1 MQIHSVS
8 TFGRIETNAYF
19 YIDEKSNH
27 GLLIDPAAEPEKLLR
42 IIKDNRWTI
51 EKMLITHGHFD
62 HIGAVKKIHEELKI
76 PYFIHQNGKEYLT
89 NPNFNLSA
97 YFGTAITLNN
107 ATYFQEDDIIT
118 LENNATS
125 LKIIHTP
132 GHTQDSVLFYDE
144 QNNLA
149 FVGDTI
155 FKNSIGRTDFPGG
168 NTQQL
173 KQSIETKVLTLPENT
188 ILYSGHSASTTVA
201 DEKKNFHYFF
211 QQ

>member
-8 TFGRIETNAYF
+8 TFGGIETNAYF
-19 YIDEKSNH
+19 YIDENTNH
-27 GLLIDPAAEPEKLLR
+27 GFLIDPAAEPEKLLQ
-42 IIKDNRWTI
+42 IINDNHWTI

-97 YFGTAITLNN
+97 YFETAITLNG
-107 ATYFQEDDIIT
+107 ADYFQENDIIA
-118 LENNATS
+118 LENKAAS

-132 GHTQDSVLFYDE
+132 GHTQDSVLFYDK

-201 DEKKNFHYFF
+201 DEKKNFHIFF
-211 QQ
+211 

>member
-1 MQIHSVS
+1 MKVYPVS
-8 TFGRIETNAYF
+8 TFGGIETNAYF

-27 GLLIDPAAEPEKLLR
+27 GLLIDPAAEPEKLLK

-76 PYFIHQNGKEYLT
+76 PYFIHQNGKQYLT
-89 NPNFNLSA
+89 NPNFNLSS
-97 YFGTAITLNN
+97 YFGEPITLNN
-107 ATYFQEDDIIT
+107 ATYFQENDIIA
-118 LENNATS
+118 LENEATS

-144 QNNLA
+144 QSSLA

-173 KQSIETKVLTLPENT
+173 KESIKNKVLTLPENT

-201 DEKKNFHYFF
+201 DEKKNFHIFF
-211 QQ
+211 

>member
-1 MQIHSVS
+1 MQIHTIPVS
-8 TFGRIETNAYF
+8 DGIETNAYF
-19 YIDEKSNH
+19 YINENTNH
-27 GLLIDPAAEPEKLLR
+27 GFLIDPGAEPEKLLQ
-42 IIKDNRWTI
+42 IIKDNHWTI

-76 PYFIHQNGKEYLT
+76 PYLIHQNGKQYLT
-89 NPNFNLSA
+89 NPNFNLSV
-97 YFGTAITLNN
+97 YFGTSITLNN
-107 ATYFQEDDIIT
+107 ATYFQENDIIA
-118 LENNATS
+118 LENKAAS

-173 KQSIETKVLTLPENT
+173 KESIKNKVLVLPNNT
-188 ILYSGHSASTTVA
+188 ILYSGHSDSTNVDT
-201 DEKKNFHYFF
+201 EKKNFHHFF
-211 QQ
+211 